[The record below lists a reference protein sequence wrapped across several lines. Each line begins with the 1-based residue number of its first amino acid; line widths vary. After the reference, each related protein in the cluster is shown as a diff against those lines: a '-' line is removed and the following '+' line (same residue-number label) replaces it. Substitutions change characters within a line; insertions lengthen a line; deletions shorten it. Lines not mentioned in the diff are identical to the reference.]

1 MRGRR
6 FKYAD
11 REMFELLTLALG
23 RMQDDHALLAELLE
37 LGELDADRVKHQM
50 AHLAHLSEH
59 TRDRLRLMGLTV
71 KPRAPFDEPDK
82 SADTDGL

>member
-1 MRGRR
+1 MRGRS

-23 RMQDDHALLAELLE
+23 RMQDDHALFGELLDR
-37 LGELDADRVKHQM
+37 GALDDDRVKHHM
-50 AHLAHLSEH
+50 DHLAHLSEH
-59 TRDRLRLMGLTV
+59 ARDRLRLMGLTV
-71 KPRAPFDEPDK
+71 KPRAPFDEPDR